1 MRPMNSIKKCSGFMN
16 SSKNKLNKQIKKKKK
31 NFFLLWTSQFL
42 SLNLI

>member
-31 NFFLLWTSQFL
+31 LFSSMDL
-42 SLNLI
+42 SILKS

>member
-1 MRPMNSIKKCSGFMN
+1 MRPMNSIKMCSGFMN
-16 SSKNKLNKQIKKKKK
+16 SSKNKLNKQIKKKK